1 MSSND
6 PRDPR
11 SSAAVEPERV
21 VVVNDETVVVPE
33 RTVVVP
39 DAPPSPAPRRRRP
52 VGSNTAL
59 WVIGFLVALLVIVAV
74 FVWALAPNDEGAAP
88 TPGPGVTPPVD
99 TIEPDSGV
107 ARGLA
112 LPAPEELRTHTV
124 NVAGD
129 QDLLALA
136 TTAGAVD
143 GFGGA
148 PVTADGVEVTQLLGD
163 HAFEVQNLSGS
174 TMVVYLPYGVPN
186 DVFVTIGQQL
196 TFVGSLS
203 PTPEDLTT
211 IADATAATAAAAQ
224 GAYIIAVPESVHV
237 VPPSAADTTAA

>member
-11 SSAAVEPERV
+11 SGAAVQPERV
-21 VVVNDETVVVPE
+21 VVVDGEPVVVPD

-39 DAPPSPAPRRRRP
+39 DAPPAPAPRRRLP
-52 VGSNTAL
+52 PMGSNTAL
-59 WVIGFLVALLVIVAV
+59 WVIGFVVALLVIVAV
-74 FVWALAPNDEGAAP
+74 FVWALAPNDEGATPA
-88 TPGPGVTPPVD
+88 PGPVTPPTD
-99 TIEPDSGV
+99 TIEPGSAV
-107 ARGLA
+107 AIGLA
-112 LPAPEELRTHTV
+112 LPAPEDLRTHTV

-143 GFGGA
+143 SFGGA
-148 PVTADGVEVTQLLGD
+148 TVTADGVEVTQLLGD
-163 HAFEVQNLSGS
+163 RAFEVQNPTGS
-174 TMVVYLPYGVPN
+174 TMVVYLPYGVPD

-211 IADATAATAAAAQ
+211 IADSTAATAAAAD

-237 VPPSAADTTAA
+237 VPPSAADAAAA